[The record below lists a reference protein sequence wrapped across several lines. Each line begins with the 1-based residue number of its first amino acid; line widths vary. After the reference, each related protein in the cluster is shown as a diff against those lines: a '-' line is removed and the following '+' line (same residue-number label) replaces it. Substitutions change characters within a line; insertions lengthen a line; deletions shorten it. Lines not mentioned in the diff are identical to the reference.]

1 MKKMNVI
8 AIFNKSLNK
17 IRMCKCVKQPYIGM
31 YNLLGGK
38 I

>member
-8 AIFNKSLNK
+8 VIFNKSLNK
-17 IRMCKCVKQPYIGM
+17 IRMCKYAKQPYIGM